1 MDGSSKRLLKA
12 FSRRAVSVRK
22 SETADLPDHPPA
34 RRLFRFL
41 GHDTRSLAPR
51 DRLNIFTGMDL
62 KSVHRNQ
69 QASRTPLQFA
79 EEYRAAG
86 IAPIVTLPYS
96 KVCPLEWKDY
106 QIVGPTDD
114 ELEAMFSS
122 SNDLNVA
129 LICGTPS
136 GNLCGVDCETPKTF
150 QETLERLDRV
160 RLTDTWID
168 KTPRGG
174 RVWLRSP
181 VPLRSQKGKDI
192 ELLGALKYGLT
203 YPSRFGDKQ
212 YTRLH
217 HPPSILAI
225 PALDLLRE
233 ALPWLTPT
241 EAPALPQKRLPR
253 TARRLLNG
261 RGIERYD
268 SRSEAEQAIVSSLFN
283 RGFEFAEVLALFR
296 NSKATG
302 RLAEMAEADAI
313 RHLRMMFN
321 EAREFYR
328 TESPYRTA
336 ARNALFWAA
345 STPWPG
351 KTGSIDRA
359 VFSAHASLAFI
370 SAKPDYGASTRDL
383 AEHAACQRST
393 AQRATRRLR
402 AAGLI
407 ELTKPFTYLFS
418 NRYALTASEE
428 KGNNLNHS
436 TYTTCVGVGQSVPFS
451 ESVLHDAFRRK
462 ALGRASGEV
471 LNALTGP
478 VSAIEIAKTTGRHV
492 KTVRLSLKRLRAF
505 GFVQKTGKLWNK
517 TEKPPDLNE
526 IAQLLGTAGAGAR
539 QKQRH
544 RKERLG
550 RKVMAG
556 IYRQNCERNK
566 RARINLK
573 KC

>member
-1 MDGSSKRLLKA
+1 M
-12 FSRRAVSVRK
+12 
-22 SETADLPDHPPA
+22 
-34 RRLFRFL
+34 
-41 GHDTRSLAPR
+41 
-51 DRLNIFTGMDL
+51 I
-62 KSVHRNQ
+62 
-69 QASRTPLQFA
+69 RTPLQFA

-86 IAPIVTLPYS
+86 IAPLVALPYS
-96 KVCPLEWKDY
+96 KVCPLDWKDY
-106 QIVGPTDD
+106 QIVGPTDE
-114 ELEAMFSS
+114 ELEAMFAG

-150 QETLERLDRV
+150 EEALDGLDRV
-160 RLTDTWID
+160 RLADTWID

-181 VPLRSQKGKDI
+181 VPLKSQKGKDI
-192 ELLGALKYGLT
+192 ELLGAFKYGLT

-217 HPPSILAI
+217 HPPSILPI
-225 PALDLLRE
+225 PSLDLLRE

-321 EAREFYR
+321 KAREFFQK
-328 TESPYRTA
+328 ESPYRTS
-336 ARNALFWAA
+336 ARNALFWAV
-345 STPWPG
+345 SKPWPG

-370 SAKPDYGASTRDL
+370 SGKADYGASTRDL
-383 AEHAACQRST
+383 AEHAACERST

-402 AAGLI
+402 ASGLI
-407 ELTKPFTYLFS
+407 ELTKPYTYLFA
-418 NRYALTASEE
+418 NRYALTVSTE
-428 KGNNLNHS
+428 KGNSLHHS
-436 TYTTCVGVGQSVPFS
+436 TNTICVGVGQSVPFS
-451 ESVLHDAFRRK
+451 ESALHDAFRRK
-462 ALGRASGEV
+462 ALGRTSGEV
-471 LNALTGP
+471 LSTLNAP
-478 VSAIEIAKTTGRHV
+478 MSAIEIAEQSGRHV
-492 KTVRLSLKRLRAF
+492 KTIRLTLKKLRAF
-505 GFVQKTGKLWNK
+505 GFVKKRGKLWAK
-517 TEKPPDLNE
+517 TEPPPDLNE
-526 IAQLLGTAGAGAR
+526 IAQFFETAGAGAR
-539 QKQRH
+539 QKRQH
-544 RKERLG
+544 KKERLG

-556 IYRQNCERNK
+556 IYKQQFPSQRKQRRGK
-566 RARINLK
+566 RA
-573 KC
+573 

>member
-1 MDGSSKRLLKA
+1 M
-12 FSRRAVSVRK
+12 
-22 SETADLPDHPPA
+22 
-34 RRLFRFL
+34 
-41 GHDTRSLAPR
+41 
-51 DRLNIFTGMDL
+51 I
-62 KSVHRNQ
+62 
-69 QASRTPLQFA
+69 RTPLQFA

-86 IAPIVTLPYS
+86 IAPLVALPYS

-106 QIVGPTDD
+106 QVVGPTDE
-114 ELEAMFSS
+114 ELEAMFCG
-122 SNDLNVA
+122 SNDLNIA

-150 QETLERLDRV
+150 EEALEGLDRV
-160 RLTDTWID
+160 RLADTWID

-181 VPLRSQKGKDI
+181 VPLKSQKGKDI
-192 ELLGALKYGLT
+192 ELLGAFKYGLT
-203 YPSRFGDKQ
+203 YPSRFGEKQ

-225 PALDLLRE
+225 PSLDLLRE

-241 EAPALPQKRLPR
+241 QAPALPQKRLPR

-261 RGIERYD
+261 RGIERYA

-283 RGFEFAEVLALFR
+283 RGFEFAEVLALFK

-321 EAREFYR
+321 EAREFYQK
-328 TESPYRTA
+328 ESPYRSA
-336 ARNALFWAA
+336 ARHALFWAA

-359 VFSAHASLAFI
+359 VFSAHASIAFI
-370 SAKPDYGASTRDL
+370 SGKSDYGASARDL

-402 AAGLI
+402 SGGLI
-407 ELTKPFTYLFS
+407 ELTKPSTYLFS
-418 NRYALTASEE
+418 NRYALTLSNE
-428 KGNNLNHS
+428 KRNNLNHS
-436 TYTTCVGVGQSVPFS
+436 TNTTCVGVGQSIPFS
-451 ESVLHDAFRRK
+451 SHDVFRRK

-478 VSAIEIAKTTGRHV
+478 APAIEIAKTTGRHV
-492 KTVRLSLKRLRAF
+492 KTVRLSLKKLRAF
-505 GFVQKTGKLWNK
+505 GFVKKTGKLWSK
-517 TEKPPDLNE
+517 TERPPDLNE
-526 IAQLLGTAGAGAR
+526 IAQFLGTAGAGAK
-539 QKQRH
+539 QKARH

-556 IYRQNCERNK
+556 VYRIKCKRERH
-566 RARINLK
+566 
-573 KC
+573 